1 MDAAAAV
8 YPVTLEVDY
17 PERQSRWK
25 TLLRLFLA
33 IPVLVF
39 AALLLIASYAIAIAT
54 WIAIVVRG
62 RIPGWMFD
70 FQVKLMDWQV
80 RAFSYTLL
88 LTDTYPAF
96 EGPYPARFD
105 AEYPKRLSRWKVLIW
120 KYITAVPH
128 SIVLEFLWIGAF
140 LAVIAAWFWIL
151 FTGRFPKG
159 LHGYIVGVGRWQL
172 RVQAYML
179 SLTDEFPPFSLSGN
193 AGAGGRDTY
202 VISSVIG
209 GLLTA
214 ASIGA
219 IIVSATVMPGAK
231 RVSVSYAALEA
242 GTGATTVQVSRTDV
256 SLLRVT
262 DPADGDF
269 PLIVPRDG
277 KRFVAF
283 QLEIGNDRGWKL
295 RIAASD
301 FRLKD
306 SKGDRHDPTLAIV
319 GGSVAPVNIPDH
331 SSAAIYALF
340 EIDQQAQPKE
350 LRYWSPPTENRRVIW
365 EFE

>member
-1 MDAAAAV
+1 MDAAAAM

-70 FQVKLMDWQV
+70 FQVRLVDWQV

-96 EGPYPARFD
+96 EGPYPTRFD

-120 KYITAVPH
+120 KYVTAVPH
-128 SIVLEFLWIGAF
+128 FIVLEFLWIGAF
-140 LAVIAAWFWIL
+140 LAVIAAWLCIL
-151 FTGRFPKG
+151 ITGRFPKG

-172 RVQAYML
+172 RVQAYAL

-193 AGAGGRDTY
+193 AGTAGKDTY
-202 VISSVIG
+202 VISSIIGSLLFLAGTGGAVI
-209 GLLTA
+209 A
-214 ASIGA
+214 ATYQPPA
-219 IIVSATVMPGAK
+219 E
-231 RVSVSYAALEA
+231 RLDVSYAALLSEHA
-242 GTGATTVQVSRTDV
+242 TATTTPDIYDV
-256 SLLRVT
+256 HLT
-262 DPADGDF
+262 HAIDPADASFPYLAARYGNRLIAFDF
-269 PLIVPRDG
+269 EFES
-277 KRFVAF
+277 FV
-283 QLEIGNDRGWKL
+283 EYDVTVHT
-295 RIAASD
+295 SD

-306 SKGDRHDPTLAIV
+306 AAGKSQKPLLVIV
-319 GGSVAPVNIPDH
+319 GGHPAAVTIEPGH
-331 SSAAIYALF
+331 SAEIIAIF
-340 EIDQQAQPKE
+340 EVGEPGQPKE
-350 LRYWSPPTENRRVIW
+350 LRYYRADYRPPAAWQFR
-365 EFE
+365 

>member
-1 MDAAAAV
+1 MEAAATV

-39 AALLLIASYAIAIAT
+39 AVLLLTASYAIAIAT

-80 RAFSYTLL
+80 RACSYTLL

-96 EGPYPARFD
+96 EGVYPVRFD
-105 AEYPKRLSRWKVLIW
+105 AVYPERVSRWKVLIW

-128 SIVLEFLWIGAF
+128 YIVLEFLWIGAF
-140 LAVIAAWFWIL
+140 FAVIAGWFCIL

-159 LHGYIVGVGRWQL
+159 LHGYVVGVGRWQL
-172 RVQAYML
+172 RFQAYVL
-179 SLTDEFPPFSLSGN
+179 SLTDEFPPFSLSGS
-193 AGAGGRDTY
+193 AGAAGLDTY

-219 IIVSATVMPGAK
+219 IIVSAIVMPGAK
-231 RVSVSYAALEA
+231 HVSVSYAALEA
-242 GTGATTVQVSRTDV
+242 GTGATTVQVSQTTV
-256 SLLRVT
+256 SLVSAV
-262 DPADGDF
+262 DPADSQF
-269 PLIVPRDG
+269 PLLAPRAG

-283 QLEIGNDRGWKL
+283 QVEVGNDRGWKL
-295 RIAASD
+295 RIAESD
-301 FRLKD
+301 LHLKD
-306 SKGDRHDPTLAIV
+306 SEGKGHSPTLTIV
-319 GGSVAPVNIPDH
+319 GGSVAPVDISKH
-331 SSAAIYALF
+331 SWATVYVLF
-340 EIDQQAQPKE
+340 EIDAGQPME
-350 LRYWSPPTENRRVIW
+350 LRYRSPPTETRTVIW